1 MARHPV
7 AEGENKDLNLHVE
20 LCSER
25 YHRLEE
31 KFTTVE
37 QRLEHL
43 HHDFDAFKKQ
53 SDANFKEVKAL
64 IGESKEKR
72 FNTMVTAT
80 GSIIVALSA
89 MMGYLVTHLPK

>member
-7 AEGENKDLNLHVE
+7 AEGEHKDLNLHVE

-25 YHRLEE
+25 YSRLEE
-31 KFTTVE
+31 KFTAVE

-43 HHDFDAFKKQ
+43 HKDFDNFKHH
-53 SDANFKEVKAL
+53 SESNFKEVKAL

-72 FNTMVTAT
+72 FNVLVTTT
-80 GSIIVALSA
+80 GTIIVALIA
-89 MMGYLVTHLPK
+89 MMGYILTHIPK